1 MVSALVRG
9 LMFVTVML
17 ACTANSILNDTADE
31 GSALVTVI
39 DDEDGELTQLQHT
52 RSVTNIA
59 IALDIRHN
67 NRQHKLTLELI

>member
-17 ACTANSILNDTADE
+17 ACTANNLLNDTADE

-39 DDEDGELTQLQHT
+39 DDEDGELTQL
-52 RSVTNIA
+52 
-59 IALDIRHN
+59 
-67 NRQHKLTLELI
+67 

>member
-17 ACTANSILNDTADE
+17 ACTANILNDTADD

-39 DDEDGELTQLQHT
+39 DDEDGELTQP
-52 RSVTNIA
+52 
-59 IALDIRHN
+59 
-67 NRQHKLTLELI
+67 